1 MPLTDSITQPGLRS
15 RAKPADILEAY
26 LERIKQVPLFSKG
39 VAFITDQPVPSRM
52 DLGRFCIT
60 VSMQG
65 GGFDAQHFNASGHE
79 QLTVDSQVCFGVF
92 RQMLVDQ
99 AGKSEKILTGGTGIA
114 NSLLEM
120 GQKLMACLLVAD
132 PAKGRKSN
140 VWEPSKNGVPL
151 LRETP
156 TPIRF
161 TDPSDVP
168 GYPGYLGQ
176 IYYFGV
182 KFDWDL
188 YE

>member
-1 MPLTDSITQPGLRS
+1 MPLVDNITQPSLRS

-26 LERIKQVPLFSKG
+26 LDRIRQETLFRGK

-52 DLGRFCIT
+52 DLGRFCVT

-65 GGFDAQHFNASGHE
+65 GSFDARHFDASGHV
-79 QLTVDSQVCFGVF
+79 QLTVDSQICFGLF
-92 RQMLVDQ
+92 RQMVADQ
-99 AGKSEKILTGGTGIA
+99 AGKSEKILVGGAGIA

-120 GQKLMACLLVAD
+120 GQKLMACLIVAD
-132 PAKGRKSN
+132 PSKGKQSQ
-140 VWEPSKNGVPL
+140 VWEPSKNGVPM

-168 GYPGYLGQ
+168 GFPGYLGQ
-176 IYYFGV
+176 VFYFGI

-188 YE
+188 YA